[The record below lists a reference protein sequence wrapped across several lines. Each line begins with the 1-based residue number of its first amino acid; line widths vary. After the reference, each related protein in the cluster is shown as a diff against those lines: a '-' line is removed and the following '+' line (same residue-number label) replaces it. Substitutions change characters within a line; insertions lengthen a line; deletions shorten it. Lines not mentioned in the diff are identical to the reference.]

1 MTLCAGGGRGSIYID
16 AARFAHLC
24 KSADNKRA
32 GTPARCGEITL
43 GADIKQSITIP
54 EGRTLTLDLNG
65 HTLTNSEGGHTVT
78 NYGTLTI
85 KDGSAGSNGAVDN
98 ISGGRG
104 ALVNYGRATVN
115 SGSIVR
121 GEDAQG
127 SWYVIKN
134 YGYMT
139 LGKDAGSP
147 VKVDTN
153 SDGSSLIANGYYDA
167 ADKGANAE
175 SITVTENACTLV
187 VNGGTYTNGMNTV
200 LAAACASIEAKIAES
215 EKTITTAMTEML
227 ETMRKDIDGLESA
240 ISGGSAD
247 TDKLESALAELGTK
261 LESVIADNR
270 TAYEAALEETGS
282 ELKAAIAAIEADV
295 EKLAGSVGS
304 LADGEDVS
312 ALAGDIP
319 K

>member
-1 MTLCAGGGRGSIYID
+1 M
-16 AARFAHLC
+16 C

-104 ALVNYGRATVN
+104 ALVNYGTATVN

-139 LGKDAGSP
+139 LGKDADSP

-167 ADKGANAE
+167 ADKEANAE

-200 LAAACASIEAKIAES
+200 KNDNDGVL
-215 EKTITTAMTEML
+215 TINN
-227 ETMRKDIDGLESA
+227 
-240 ISGGSAD
+240 GSF
-247 TDKLESALAELGTK
+247 TNK
-261 LESVIADNR
+261 
-270 TAYEAALEETGS
+270 YE
-282 ELKAAIAAIEADV
+282 
-295 EKLAGSVGS
+295 AGSVVMSAGK
-304 LADGEDVS
+304 LTIADGTFIQENS
-312 ALAGDIP
+312 NPLSCALRNAGSGDTIEIAGGNFTGELLNQSQND
-319 K
+319 KGFSICGRTRRI